1 MLNEIEC
8 PIPKNIISYTMN
20 RLSPELNTTFIPAK
34 HAKNAKKIVTVRLGC
49 LEAHNV
55 HCTQFIPEGLS
66 FIQPVVSTTGTMSIK
81 NISS

>member
-34 HAKNAKKIVTVRLGC
+34 HAKNAKKIGNR
-49 LEAHNV
+49 
-55 HCTQFIPEGLS
+55 
-66 FIQPVVSTTGTMSIK
+66 
-81 NISS
+81 